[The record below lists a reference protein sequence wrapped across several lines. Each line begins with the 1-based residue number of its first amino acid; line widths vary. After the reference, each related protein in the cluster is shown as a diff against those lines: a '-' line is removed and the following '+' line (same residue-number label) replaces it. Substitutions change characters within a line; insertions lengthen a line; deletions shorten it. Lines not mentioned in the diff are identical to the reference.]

1 MYLPHLGLGPTVG
14 LDSLGGGFFNF
25 LKILPPF
32 IKGREEGKSKQISGV
47 GRRKGEY
54 TAMSLTFFLYFLI
67 GGFSYCPVSGLS

>member
-1 MYLPHLGLGPTVG
+1 MVWTVWG
-14 LDSLGGGFFNF
+14 EGFLIF